1 MFLLFSLVYR
11 FLSQTMHLILVD
23 ACLFFGSVEIL
34 NLMQIISTTFL
45 SMLYTMSLSLISFT
59 WLRNFLALS
68 VSQNFL
74 FTTENVVYAIF
85 IWLYLILSKTRCNFF
100 LYFPPT
106 FFLFLCL
113 KGIIESVFISS
124 LIRAWIFSE
133 SYPLSIT

>member
-59 WLRNFLALS
+59 
-68 VSQNFL
+68 
-74 FTTENVVYAIF
+74 
-85 IWLYLILSKTRCNFF
+85 
-100 LYFPPT
+100 
-106 FFLFLCL
+106 
-113 KGIIESVFISS
+113 
-124 LIRAWIFSE
+124 
-133 SYPLSIT
+133 